1 MDREREIENE
11 NKSRWE
17 SLASYC
23 GFGSG
28 YILEYNTGTL
38 AVTEPREPYIEGR
51 KTNLFL
57 PSGHNSVCI
66 PKCISHFDFCK
77 DETLDIIIGRD
88 MKSRFYKRLL
98 IEISCFIWIPL
109 YKTL

>member
-1 MDREREIENE
+1 MDRQREIENE

-51 KTNLFL
+51 KTNLFCL
-57 PSGHNSVCI
+57 QATIVSASQNVLA
-66 PKCISHFDFCK
+66 
-77 DETLDIIIGRD
+77 TLIFAKTRP
-88 MKSRFYKRLL
+88 
-98 IEISCFIWIPL
+98 WI
-109 YKTL
+109 